1 MPFLRRQRTL
11 ARAVTVE
18 GVGYWSGE
26 AIQVEF
32 RPAGPNTGIAFVLQR
47 PGRSPQILPASL
59 DTRVDAAR
67 RTVLQ
72 VGTARVEMIEHVMAA
87 LAGLEID
94 NCEVWVDAEEMPGC
108 DGSAL
113 PFVES
118 LDWAGVI
125 EYSSMTRPLVVT
137 ETIRCGTPQQ
147 WIEAHPTRSGLMSVE
162 YYLDYGPGNAIGR
175 QSFAAEVS
183 PEEFRYELAP
193 ARTFVLQ
200 EEADAMIA
208 QGKGTHVTTN
218 DLLIFGPTGP
228 LDNQLRF
235 PDECVRH
242 KVLDVIGDLALA
254 GRPLIGHVIAY
265 RSGHQLN
272 AALVKAILDQEE
284 RRMAS
289 SQRKSA

>member
-1 MPFLRRQRTL
+1 MSFLRRQRTL
-11 ARAVTVE
+11 ARPVTTR

-26 AIQVEF
+26 TVQVEF

-47 PGRSPQILPASL
+47 AGRSPQILPACL
-59 DTRVDAAR
+59 ETRVDAAR

-94 NCEVWVDAEEMPGC
+94 NCEVWVDGEEMPGC

-113 PFVES
+113 PFVEA
-118 LDWAGVI
+118 LDWAGVV
-125 EYSSMTRPLVVT
+125 EYSSMTRPLMVT
-137 ETIRCGTPQQ
+137 QTVRCGTPQQ
-147 WIEAHPTRSGLMSVE
+147 WIEVQPTRSGTLSVE
-162 YYLDYGPGNAIGR
+162 YHLDYGPGNSIGR
-175 QSFAAEVS
+175 QSFAAELS

-208 QGKGTHVTTN
+208 QGKGTHVTTS
-218 DLLIFGPTGP
+218 DLLIFGRSGP
-228 LDNQLRF
+228 VNNQLRF

-242 KVLDVIGDLALA
+242 KVLDVVGDLALA

-272 AALVKAILDQEE
+272 AALVQAILEQEE
-284 RRMAS
+284 QRIAAS
-289 SQRKSA
+289 RRKSA